1 MRLNQSRRPHIGD
14 GYGLRR
20 DYVDQSGDGI
30 MDIARNIYKKSKS
43 LFGKAS
49 DLYSSEAG
57 TIIKNMMPSSDENA
71 RPAYAGEK
79 HAILK
84 LANGKYGTAN
94 YMGPGTH
101 VLERLKRGDPAR
113 TDSDRV
119 AMAHDIRYA
128 LASGVKS
135 KENQAKLIRE
145 ADQKMVSALDRASRN
160 KTDDPKNIFMGKRLI
175 QAKMMGENAGVIPK
189 GSFGGDLKNIS
200 DSDKMLLMSKAAG
213 LAHQGYGLPPGQA
226 LKRKLVRQMRNK
238 KKHKKMKGGFLS
250 LLAPL
255 LGTLARS
262 VGTTLLGGVLGKVLG
277 GGSISSLARSA
288 SKVMK
293 SQGVKTI
300 AQLIGKFTHSDLP
313 PQVVDTAGKALW
325 EIHKLSNNK
334 IQRDKVMGV
343 AKMLLPHVKMAIN
356 HKMKGSGLSP
366 AGGSLKT
373 PDSKILKLVQR
384 DINKMY

>member
-1 MRLNQSRRPHIGD
+1 
-14 GYGLRR
+14 
-20 DYVDQSGDGI
+20 

-57 TIIKNMMPSSDENA
+57 TSVKNLMPSSDENA

-84 LANGKYGTAN
+84 LPNGKYGTAN

-135 KENQAKLIRE
+135 KEKQAKLIRS

-200 DSDKMLLMSKAAG
+200 DADKVLLMSKAAG
-213 LAHQGYGLPPGQA
+213 LSHEGYGLPPGQA

-238 KKHKKMKGGFLS
+238 KKHKKMMKGGFLS

-255 LGTLARS
+255 LGTIARG
-262 VGTTLLGGVLGKVLG
+262 VGTSLLGGVIGKIFG
-277 GGSISSLARSA
+277 GKGLISDFSGKAA
-288 SKVMK
+288 KVMK
-293 SQGVKTI
+293 GKVVKQITKIVGGV
-300 AQLIGKFTHSDLP
+300 THSDLP
-313 PQVVDTAGKALW
+313 QHIVEKAGRAL
-325 EIHKLSNNK
+325 ELIHQLSDSNK
-334 IQRDKVMGV
+334 NKKDKMMLV
-343 AKMLLPHVKMAIN
+343 AKMLLPHVKTVIAG
-356 HKMKGSGLSP
+356 KMKGSGLSP
-366 AGGSLKT
+366 AGGALKT
-373 PDSKILKLVQR
+373 PDSKVLKLVQR

>member
-1 MRLNQSRRPHIGD
+1 
-14 GYGLRR
+14 
-20 DYVDQSGDGI
+20 

-49 DLYSSEAG
+49 GLYSSEAG
-57 TIIKNMMPSSDENA
+57 TIVKNLMPSSDENA

-101 VLERLKRGDPAR
+101 VLERLKRQDPPR

-135 KENQAKLIRE
+135 KEKQAKLIRE

-213 LAHQGYGLPPGQA
+213 LLKPPG
-226 LKRKLVRQMRNK
+226 VRPTTRA
-238 KKHKKMKGGFLS
+238 GVEEE
-250 LLAPL
+250 
-255 LGTLARS
+255 
-262 VGTTLLGGVLGKVLG
+262 VGAADEEEET
-277 GGSISSLARSA
+277 
-288 SKVMK
+288 
-293 SQGVKTI
+293 
-300 AQLIGKFTHSDLP
+300 
-313 PQVVDTAGKALW
+313 
-325 EIHKLSNNK
+325 
-334 IQRDKVMGV
+334 
-343 AKMLLPHVKMAIN
+343 
-356 HKMKGSGLSP
+356 
-366 AGGSLKT
+366 
-373 PDSKILKLVQR
+373 
-384 DINKMY
+384 